1 MLHKVFWVLHVKHAF
16 RSTTN
21 TSSSTSSDSEVSAM
35 VAASGSKQLCIDVD
49 EEVYGLWMGLGE
61 EEKTRISNIVK
72 KSLANIAMV
81 KSVETLAGLDI
92 AKLVDAV
99 SIISKGYEVCR
110 EDLDRCRRELE
121 EARSEN
127 AEELRERDAE
137 ISGLRARI
145 EELEK
150 NRDTLMK
157 KLSDC
162 EAKLARYA
170 AIDVGKL
177 RLFVC
182 ALTTDPNVSDYVKNL
197 MEKYKIDYKKLC
209 TE

>member
-1 MLHKVFWVLHVKHAF
+1 MA
-16 RSTTN
+16 TG
-21 TSSSTSSDSEVSAM
+21 
-35 VAASGSKQLCIDVD
+35 SGSKQLCIDVD
-49 EEVYGLWMGLGE
+49 EHTYSLWMGLNKE
-61 EEKTRISNIVK
+61 ERTRISSIVK
-72 KSLANIAMV
+72 KALTNIAMLR
-81 KSVETLAGLDI
+81 SIEDLTGLDI
-92 AKLVDAV
+92 AKLVDAA

-127 AEELRERDAE
+127 TEAVHRKEAE
-137 ISGLRARI
+137 IERLKARI

-150 NRDTLMK
+150 SRDTLMK

-182 ALTTDPNVSDYVKNL
+182 ALTTDPSVGDYVKSL

-209 TE
+209 SE